1 MSATLLATTP
11 ADITSSAPRR
21 KSGRVSKKPERL
33 VPASS
38 PPVNAKRKRSDEAD
52 AGADADELSEKE
64 SSAASSEGEP
74 DEEELRE
81 QRRKKKAKPQTKK
94 PAPKK
99 PKTNGETLNLAIR
112 PAAAKPKKARKAPVR
127 KSAIAED
134 ADGLYGDVFA
144 HGNKLED
151 VAAQWVQ
158 NFHNHEARAVAD
170 IVNFVLRAA
179 GCNIMVDEDDIA
191 DPDNCPSRMGDIQDE
206 FQAQSISEY
215 PLIAKTRGAN
225 AFKHALYGFFVALV
239 QTLAQSGLM
248 YENTELLENIEVW
261 ISTMSSASNRPFR
274 HTSTVASLGI
284 TSALSSVAR
293 DIVENTAKKM
303 RQSESEAK
311 KARANKA
318 RVAAINKEVEELNQ
332 KLELVDAS
340 ITDWFDTVY
349 VHRYRD
355 VDPKV
360 RVECVE
366 ALAEWILIYPDKFFD
381 GSHLRYLGWV
391 LSDPHPPTRVEVLKQ
406 LQKLFRDKD
415 KLAGLKTFTERFRP
429 RIVEMATHDAETNV
443 RAAAVELLDILRE
456 AGFLEPDDVDSVG
469 RLVFDAEPKVRK
481 AVVGFFAETINGV
494 YEAEI
499 EDMGGQEALDE
510 ALAGDDDEDEYSNP
524 RLEWLKLKNLVAQLI
539 AYDSED
545 AELPTQIE
553 RLAPSGS
560 ELGLMAAGIE
570 SRFFLAAQALYDAIP
585 EIRDWEVLA
594 GYLLHDHSQTEQ
606 NGAGDDA
613 ETMLKNN
620 CKLNEREETV
630 LLDTLNAAVKLRLQR
645 LEEASKDKKKTKAE
659 KKALDTE
666 RDEIVKKLSILIPQ
680 LLKKFGALP
689 EAASLCLRLER
700 ELNLDIFQE
709 LRQNAALTA
718 LIDDVN
724 KQFLTHHNENVLDEA
739 VESILHAL
747 THDDTKELAESKVQ
761 GLWDDL
767 INTFNVLRGGRDFSK
782 SGNLPG
788 NIING
793 VSNIVLKISKLSKVS
808 EPAVL
813 DIIPSTATASRAKGK
828 GKKDKN
834 SQPESTSP
842 PITSLLQILDRGV
855 PTASSSQDADS
866 EILENALVRHA
877 MNALLLYFV
886 WKFRHVASSI
896 ETSTPISDDDLT
908 SIADNRDQCLQ
919 ALMRIMEARK
929 GADEL
934 RLEAAYL
941 LLDIYNLFF
950 SLKTVGE
957 KAKRRRTADDEEN
970 LDWEALCQPIDA
982 PTSKA
987 LIGILGAAES
997 AYAKRT
1003 KKHLEEPDVDEDPI
1017 DPDDEPESSDDE
1029 EQDDADE
1036 ARNEERKLRTLLAE
1050 GRLCFLGS
1058 RMVNGVQVGT
1068 LDGEIKK
1075 RLEKN
1080 KTRLGNDWKEVV
1092 GHLDVAK
1099 TVKGRGKKGGAKV
1112 ALQKARGLKEVE
1124 KEKRM
1129 KSKEIVIED
1138 DDEEEEGVEVE
1149 SDEIEDEEM
1158 GDGDEH
1164 AGAEQVNGDGAS
1176 GDGDGDGREASPESL
1191 LGD

>member
-1 MSATLLATTP
+1 
-11 ADITSSAPRR
+11 
-21 KSGRVSKKPERL
+21 
-33 VPASS
+33 
-38 PPVNAKRKRSDEAD
+38 
-52 AGADADELSEKE
+52 
-64 SSAASSEGEP
+64 
-74 DEEELRE
+74 
-81 QRRKKKAKPQTKK
+81 
-94 PAPKK
+94 
-99 PKTNGETLNLAIR
+99 
-112 PAAAKPKKARKAPVR
+112 
-127 KSAIAED
+127 
-134 ADGLYGDVFA
+134 VFA

-158 NFHNHEARAVAD
+158 NFHNHEAKAVAD

-179 GCNIMVDEDDIA
+179 GCTIKVDEDDIA
-191 DPDNCPSRMGDIQDE
+191 DPDNCPSRLGDIQDE
-206 FQAQSISEY
+206 FQAVGLDPPRPIARVNLSQQSISEY

-225 AFKHALYGFFVALV
+225 AFKQALHGFFVALV
-239 QTLAQSGLM
+239 QTIAQSGLM

-332 KLELVDAS
+332 KLEIVDAS

-366 ALAEWILIYPDKFFD
+366 ALAEWIMIYPDKFFD

-429 RIVEMATHDAETNV
+429 RIVEMATHDAETKV

-510 ALAGDDDEDEYSNP
+510 ALAPDDDEEEYSNP

-539 AYDSED
+539 AYDAED

-560 ELGLMAAGIE
+560 ELGLMAAGVE

-594 GYLLHDHSQTEQ
+594 GYLLHDHSQAEQ
-606 NGAGDDA
+606 NGGGDDA

-630 LLDTLNAAVKLRLQR
+630 LLDILNAAVKLRLQR

-666 RDEIVKKLSILIPQ
+666 RDETVKKLSILIPQ

-724 KQFLTHHNENVLDEA
+724 KQFLTHHNEHVLDEA
-739 VESILHAL
+739 IESILHAL

-761 GLWDDL
+761 SLWDDL
-767 INTFNVLRGGRDFSK
+767 VNTFNVLRGGRDFSK
-782 SGNLPG
+782 RGNLPG
-788 NIING
+788 NILTG
-793 VSNIVLKISKLSKVS
+793 VSNIVLKISKLAKIS

-813 DIIPSTATASRAKGK
+813 DQIPSTASASRAKGK
-828 GKKDKN
+828 GKKGKN
-834 SQPESTSP
+834 SQPENTTP
-842 PITSLLQILDRGV
+842 PVTSLLQILDRGV
-855 PTASSSQDADS
+855 PASSSSQDAESDIS
-866 EILENALVRHA
+866 ENALVRHA

-886 WKFRHVASSI
+886 WKFRHVASAI
-896 ETSTPISDDDLT
+896 ESSSPVSDDDLT
-908 SIADNRDQCLQ
+908 SIADHRDQCLQ

-957 KAKRRRTADDEEN
+957 KVKRRRNADEEEN
-970 LDWEALCQPIDA
+970 RDWEALCQSIDA
-982 PTSKA
+982 PTSKV

-1029 EQDDADE
+1029 EEDEADE
-1036 ARNEERKLRTLLAE
+1036 ARNEDRKLRTLLAE

-1068 LDGEIKK
+1068 LGDEVKK

-1080 KTRLGNDWKEVV
+1080 KTRLGSDWKEVV
-1092 GHLDVAK
+1092 GHLDITK
-1099 TVKGRGKKGGAKV
+1099 TVKGKGRKVVAK
-1112 ALQKARGLKEVE
+1112 QKEGQKEKARE
-1124 KEKRM
+1124 KEGQKQM

-1138 DDEEEEGVEVE
+1138 DEDEEEELVEVE
-1149 SDEIEDEEM
+1149 VEGDEIEGEEM
-1158 GDGDEH
+1158 GDADADADEQ
-1164 AGAEQVNGDGAS
+1164 GGVEQVN